1 MSEQRQAKPVRES
14 QVEMMQI
21 VLPTDA
27 NPLGNMLGGT
37 VMHLI
42 DIAGSM
48 AAMRHC
54 RRPVVTASVDRLE
67 FREPIRVGEF
77 IILKASVN
85 YAGRTSMEVGVK
97 VMGENP
103 LTGEQCHTSTAYLTF
118 VALDE
123 RGRPTEVPKV
133 IPETAEEKERYRQGK
148 ERRARRLA
156 GIRPA
161 AD

>member
-1 MSEQRQAKPVRES
+1 MSEQLQAKPVRES
-14 QVEMMQI
+14 QVEVMQT

-54 RRPVVTASVDRLE
+54 RRVVVTASVDRLE

-97 VMGENP
+97 VLGENP
-103 LTGEQCHTSTAYLTF
+103 LTGEQRHTSTAYLTF

-123 RGRPTEVPKV
+123 MGRPTEVPKV
-133 IPETAEEKERYRQGK
+133 IPETDEEKERYRQAE
-148 ERRARRLA
+148 ERRAARLA
-156 GIRPA
+156 GIRGA
-161 AD
+161 AE